1 MEGFEGVVVGG
12 MEGVPVRLDGRRD
25 GVAVAILVRW
35 VASVVVKVVLE
46 VVLCLAKYVYL
57 DGRR

>member
-1 MEGFEGVVVGG
+1 MEGFEGVVAGG
-12 MEGVPVRLDGRRD
+12 MEGVPVRLDGTGD
-25 GVAVAILVRW
+25 GVAVAIFVGK
-35 VASVVVKVVLE
+35 VANVVVKVVLR